1 MVGFISLH
9 SSIMAAVSLKS
20 SPERSSGARIRNVF
34 CTAIKIS
41 RASARRPGDV
51 QQHEQHSGRPHPQE
65 FIEIASHALPAV
77 HGGNLGVTQHGSIAM
92 ERVDLR

>member
-9 SSIMAAVSLKS
+9 SSIMAVVSLKS
-20 SPERSSGARIRNVF
+20 SPERSSGARVRNAF

-65 FIEIASHALPAV
+65 FIEIASHALPAL
-77 HGGNLGVTQHGSIAM
+77 HSRNLSVTQRGSIAM
-92 ERVDLR
+92 ERVGVR